1 MMLEIFPNMLVFLK
15 SKKRKTLLITFFE
28 KLVTIVDICKAIL
41 ALDASNATQSDG
53 MTTKIIKN
61 NFHIFSKFF

>member
-1 MMLEIFPNMLVFLK
+1 MLEIFPNMLVFLK
-15 SKKRKTLLITFFE
+15 SKKRKTLLITFFG

-41 ALDASNATQSDG
+41 ALDASNATQSDD

-61 NFHIFSKFF
+61 NSHIFSKFF